1 MIFVPTVA
9 KVFLCGNNWRDNS
22 AHKKFEKI
30 AGMAST
36 FNDRLRQLLLL
47 AVIVLLCWLLVTKL
61 YVFLPGLLGGVTVYI
76 LSRGLYFRL
85 IFKKKWKK
93 GWTALLFILVSLF
106 LISIP
111 VYFSIVLISPK
122 INDIVNNQD
131 KIVQG
136 IKIISGK
143 ISDYIGIK
151 LLTEENTRAIS
162 LKITSYVPKILNS
175 TLHVATNLL
184 MLFFLL
190 YYLLVNGKEI
200 EHYLNKII
208 PLKKHNVEQL
218 AYETKNMIR
227 ANALGIPIICV
238 VQGIFATLG
247 YWIFGVEDWGLWGF
261 LTGVFAF
268 FPLVGTMVIW
278 VPLMFY
284 ILSTG
289 NTWSG
294 MGLGIYSLVVTGNVD
309 YITRLGLLK
318 KMGDVHP
325 MITVLG
331 VIAGLNLFGF
341 MGLIF
346 GPLLI
351 SYFIILIKIYFNE
364 FAVTEGQDAEAV
376 SKLKDHFN

>member
-1 MIFVPTVA
+1 
-9 KVFLCGNNWRDNS
+9 
-22 AHKKFEKI
+22 
-30 AGMAST
+30 MAPT

-47 AVIVLLCWLLVTKL
+47 AVIVLLGWLLVTKL

-76 LSRGLYFRL
+76 LSRGLFFRL
-85 IFKKKWKK
+85 IYKKKWKK
-93 GWTALLFILVSLF
+93 GWTALLFILVSL
-106 LISIP
+106 LIISIP

-136 IKIISGK
+136 IKTISGK

-162 LKITSYVPKILNS
+162 LKITSYLPKILNS

-284 ILSTG
+284 MLSTG

-376 SKLKDHFN
+376 SKLKDQFN